1 MSLSDQSTGYAP
13 AAPPAV
19 PSSPI
24 WRLSV
29 AQYHDMFRAG
39 ILTDDDPVELL
50 EGWLVPK
57 MMKNPPHAAVTEL
70 VRDTL
75 HAVIPLGWH
84 VRQQQPITLARSEP
98 EPDLSVVRGRV
109 RDFLDRHPGAEEVAL
124 VVEVADASL
133 QQDRALK
140 KRIYAQAG
148 IAAYWI
154 INLVDRQV
162 EVYSQPSGP
171 AAEPDYRRQEVFG
184 ASDLIPLSIGAEIG
198 RVAVKELLP

>member
-1 MSLSDQSTGYAP
+1 MSLSDQTTYAP
-13 AAPPAV
+13 AASPAV
-19 PSSPI
+19 PDCRI

-29 AQYHDMFRAG
+29 AQYHDMIRAG
-39 ILTDDDPVELL
+39 ILTDNDPVELL

-75 HAVIPLGWH
+75 HSVVPPGWH

-98 EPDLSVVRGRV
+98 EPDLTIVRGRV
-109 RDFLDRHPGAEEVAL
+109 RTTSSGTRAQRKLPSWWKSPMPRSSRTA
-124 VVEVADASL
+124 
-133 QQDRALK
+133 ALK

-148 IAAYWI
+148 IAVYWI
-154 INLVDRQV
+154 VNLIDRRI

-171 AAEPDYRRQEVFG
+171 AGEPDYRRQEVFG
-184 ASDLIPLSIGAEIG
+184 PSDFIPLVIGAEIG
-198 RVAVKELLP
+198 RVAAQELLP